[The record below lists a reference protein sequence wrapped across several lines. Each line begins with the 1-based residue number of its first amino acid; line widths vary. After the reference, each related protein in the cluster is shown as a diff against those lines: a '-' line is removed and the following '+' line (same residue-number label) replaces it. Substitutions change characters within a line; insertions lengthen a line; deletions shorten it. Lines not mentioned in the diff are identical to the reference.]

1 MRWITFFILLYGMD
15 ALQMGRLGGIPHGG
29 DHWPRIEY
37 LPILA
42 IFYALFAAESAAPLC
57 GLICGIC
64 YDLAAGEMIGTTA
77 VPLAL
82 MSLMVVHIRLSIF
95 REHFLSQ
102 LLITFLAILAFALM
116 SVIMRK
122 VVNAPLDGHSV
133 WTHFG
138 HLATDALYSAVV
150 APIFYGLFFRFQSLL
165 GFSSHGPRTRIHE
178 ARR

>member
-1 MRWITFFILLYGMD
+1 MRWITFLILLYGMD

-29 DHWPRIEY
+29 DHWPRIEF

-57 GLICGIC
+57 GLICGIF

-82 MSLMVVHIRLSIF
+82 MSLMVVRIRLSIF

-102 LLITFLAILAFALM
+102 LLITFLAILAFAIL

-122 VVNAPLDGHSV
+122 MVGAPFEGGV
-133 WTHFG
+133 WWTHFG
-138 HLATDALYSAVV
+138 HMATNALYSTIV
-150 APIFYGLFFRFQSLL
+150 APVFYGLFFRFQSVL